1 MQFLTNTLAIAG
13 RELGSYFRSFIAYV
27 VLAAFLIVNGYFF
40 AVGVAFSRT
49 ADLRPLFQT
58 MYTMMLLMSPIVTM
72 RLIAEE
78 RKSGTI
84 ELLLTS
90 PVRDWEVILGKFFG
104 GLAFFAVGLILTMFY
119 PVILLMFGTPDLG
132 ILLSGY
138 LGALV
143 FAGATV
149 GIGLMASSF
158 TTNQIVAAVVTFA
171 LLLLLWV
178 IDAIGQIFGSEL
190 SRGLSYIS
198 LFPHFNDFSKGL
210 IDSSHV
216 VYFLSLIA
224 ASIFIATRSLEAR
237 HWR

>member
-1 MQFLTNTLAIAG
+1 MQFFTNTLAIAG
-13 RELGSYFRSFIAYV
+13 RELGSYFKSFVAYV

-40 AVGVAFSRT
+40 AIGVAFSRT
-49 ADLRPLFQT
+49 GDLQPLFQT
-58 MYTMMLLMSPIVTM
+58 MYTMLLLMSPIVTM

-78 RKSGTI
+78 RRTGTI

-90 PVRDWEVILGKFFG
+90 PVRDWELILGKFFG
-104 GLAFFAVGLILTMFY
+104 GLAFFAVGLVLTMFF
-119 PVILLMFGTPDLG
+119 PAILLMFGTPDLG

-138 LGALV
+138 LGALL

-149 GIGLMASSF
+149 GIGLMTSTF
-158 TTNQIVAAVVTFA
+158 TTNQIVAAIVTFA
-171 LLLLLWV
+171 ILLILWV

-190 SRGLSYIS
+190 SRGLSYLA

-210 IDSSHV
+210 IDSSHL

-224 ASIFIATRSLEAR
+224 GALFIATRSLEAR